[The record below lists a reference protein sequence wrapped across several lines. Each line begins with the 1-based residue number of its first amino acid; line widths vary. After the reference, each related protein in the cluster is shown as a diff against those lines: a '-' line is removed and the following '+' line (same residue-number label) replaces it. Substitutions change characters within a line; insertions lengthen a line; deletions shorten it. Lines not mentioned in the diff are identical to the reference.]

1 MKAHLFLAAALVC
14 GACATPPQPA
24 GAGAD
29 GTAGSGTVV
38 RTGDANLSCI
48 QIADEAAGL
57 SERMGGTAPG
67 RLGAAVDVAKA
78 GAAMLIPGAGLVMAG
93 ADALTGPERERR
105 AAEAQALQNR
115 WHYLN
120 GLYIAGDCMQ
130 TTGG

>member
-1 MKAHLFLAAALVC
+1 MKAHLFIAAALIC
-14 GACATPPQPA
+14 GGCATTQPS

-38 RTGDANLSCI
+38 QAGDANLSCT

-57 SERMGGTAPG
+57 SERMGANTPG

-78 GAAMLIPGAGLVMAG
+78 GAALLIPGAGLVMAG
-93 ADALTGPERERR
+93 ADALTDGERQRR
-105 AAEAQALQNR
+105 EAEAQAMRDR
-115 WHYLN
+115 WNYLN

-130 TTGG
+130 NAGR